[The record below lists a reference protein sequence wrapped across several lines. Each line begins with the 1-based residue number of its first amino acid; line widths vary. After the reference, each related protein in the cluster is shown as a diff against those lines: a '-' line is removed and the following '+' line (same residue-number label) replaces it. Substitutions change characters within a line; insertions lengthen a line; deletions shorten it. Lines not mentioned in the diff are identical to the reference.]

1 VVFISRLGTI
11 IYRKHCDSGQC
22 GKVKRMDALVKY
34 ESGKGFCEVREVEK
48 PVPGDDE
55 VLIRIKAAGICGS
68 DLHFYD
74 GSLTSCIPPV
84 ILGHE
89 FSGEI
94 EQVGKNVVHFKK
106 GNRVVAEAHKGGCG
120 LCAHCL
126 TGKVEICDNK
136 KAAGYKID
144 GCFAPYLTLPE
155 FALHRIP
162 ENLTFEQA
170 ALIEPLAIGVKGV
183 LERARVEPEDFAV
196 VLGCGPI
203 GLLAAAAVRAEGAR
217 KVLITGTERDEKVR
231 LPAAAKMNIDYTV
244 NVEKEDLLEKVMNL
258 TNGRGADL
266 VVEACGAE
274 PAIHQA
280 FEIIR
285 KEGRISAVGHTGKN
299 TLSVPWETGLMKS
312 VQLTWSHS
320 SNWTSWERAISMLAG
335 GKINVTPL
343 ISYSFPLREWEK
355 AFDLLEHMEAVKIL
369 LIP

>member
-1 VVFISRLGTI
+1 MK
-11 IYRKHCDSGQC
+11 Y
-22 GKVKRMDALVKY
+22 KR
-34 ESGKGFCEVREVEK
+34 GRGFCEVREVEE
-48 PVPGDDE
+48 PVPHDDE

-74 GSLTSCIPPV
+74 GSLTTCIPPV

-89 FSGEI
+89 FSGVI
-94 EQVGKNVVHFKK
+94 EQVGKNVIHFKE
-106 GNRVVAEAHKGGCG
+106 GDRVVAEAHKGGCG
-120 LCAHCL
+120 LCVHCL

-183 LERARVEPEDFAV
+183 LERTRVDPEDFVV

-203 GLLAAAAVRAEGAR
+203 GLLAAAAARAEGAR
-217 KVLITGTERDEKVR
+217 KVLITGTARDEKIR
-231 LPAAAKMNIDYTV
+231 LPAAAKMKIDYAV
-244 NVEKEDLLEKVMNL
+244 NSDKEDLFEKVMDL

-285 KEGRISAVGHTGKN
+285 KEGRISAVGHTGKK

-320 SNWTSWERAISMLAG
+320 SNWTSWERAISILAG
-335 GKINVTPL
+335 GKIDVSPL
-343 ISYSFPLREWEK
+343 ISYSFPLAEWEK
-355 AFDLLEHMEAVKIL
+355 AFELLENMEAIKIL
-369 LIP
+369 LLP